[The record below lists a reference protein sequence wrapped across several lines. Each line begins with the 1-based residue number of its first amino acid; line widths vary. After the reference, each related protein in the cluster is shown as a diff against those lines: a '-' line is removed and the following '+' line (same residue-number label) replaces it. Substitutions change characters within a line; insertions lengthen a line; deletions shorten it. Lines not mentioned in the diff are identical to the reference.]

1 MNPAPPVTS
10 TRILGSVRAPEPDAL
25 PRSAQVRHDGAVA
38 LSARI
43 TVPID
48 SDRFRATT
56 IPLAAAIA
64 RQATTE
70 VEFVAVAGSGARSSM
85 ETLLRGFCHWA
96 LREGAP
102 AASWS
107 IIPAAKQ
114 AVGAYATWSGAGLLC
129 MSTGRHQLGLGS
141 AARSL
146 IGSAVPVLVCGPRA
160 TVCRDGYR
168 RLVVGV
174 DGARPRS
181 GLAAAAALTARR
193 LGLEVV
199 FTQVVAPA
207 DGLGAGRPFAFG
219 GGDVHETAFLHRVVE
234 SAGCAGCSYDTLHAP
249 RPAEGLLRFVG
260 QDSATI
266 TMVGVPA
273 ELGHHHLRPAGT
285 VARAV
290 VRRSLGPVLLVPTAA

>member
-10 TRILGSVRAPEPDAL
+10 TRILGSVRAARRTAL
-25 PRSAQVRHDGAVA
+25 PLAAQVRHDGAVA
-38 LSARI
+38 PSARI

-64 RQATTE
+64 RQGETE
-70 VEFVAVAGSGARSSM
+70 VEFVAVAGSGARASM
-85 ETLLRGFCHWA
+85 ETLLRGFCHRA

-102 AASWS
+102 AAAWS
-107 IIPAAKQ
+107 IIPPAEQ

-129 MSTGRHQLGLGS
+129 LSTGRHQRGLGS
-141 AARSL
+141 AGRSL

-181 GLAAAAALTARR
+181 GLAAVAALTARR

-207 DGLGAGRPFAFG
+207 DGPSPGQPFAFG
-219 GGDVHETAFLHRVVE
+219 GDIHETAFLHRVAE
-234 SAGCAGCSYDTLHAP
+234 SAGFSGCSYDTLHAP

-266 TMVGVPA
+266 TMVGAPA
-273 ELGHHHLRPAGT
+273 DVGHHHLRPAGT